1 MSIEIGLSTWSL
13 RFHMGPLKQD
23 LVTDLGEKHEWTM
36 EYPEDVSLVE
46 FAGIARKE
54 FGLSQ
59 LELTQLSFPSTDPSY
74 LKELRSAVEA
84 EGATI
89 QNVPIDV
96 GDICE
101 PDAAAR
107 ANDMIEIKK
116 WMDAAAAIGSRAVRV
131 NTGEQSEGADAFAL
145 AVESYRD
152 LVKYAGKLGLDVL
165 IENHGGLSGDPDVIV
180 KIIESVSSDR
190 LFACPD
196 FGGFDDAIVYEGLEK
211 LMPFAKLVHA
221 KSYSFDENGE
231 ETRLDY
237 RRCMEIIK
245 RSGFDGVLS
254 IEYEGED
261 DQYEGI
267 RKTKE
272 LILRYL

>member
-13 RFHMGPLKQD
+13 RFHMGPLQQD
-23 LVTDLGEKHEWTM
+23 VVTDLGEKHEWTID
-36 EYPEDVSLVE
+36 YPEDVSLIE
-46 FAGIARKE
+46 FAGVAGKE
-54 FGLSQ
+54 FSLSQ
-59 LELTQLSFPSTDPSY
+59 LELTQISFPSTDPSY
-74 LKELRSAVEA
+74 LEELRSAVEA

-96 GDICE
+96 GNICE
-101 PDAAAR
+101 PDATAR

-116 WMDAAAAIGSRAVRV
+116 WMDVAAEIGSHAVRV
-131 NTGEQSEGADAFAL
+131 NTGEQHEGSDALAL
-145 AVESYRD
+145 AVESYKD
-152 LVKYAGKLGLDVL
+152 LVEYAEELGLFVL
-165 IENHGGLSGDPDVIV
+165 IENHGGFSADPDMIA
-180 KIIESVSSDR
+180 KIIESVSSER

-231 ETRLDY
+231 ETRFDY
-237 RRCMEIIK
+237 KRCMEIIK